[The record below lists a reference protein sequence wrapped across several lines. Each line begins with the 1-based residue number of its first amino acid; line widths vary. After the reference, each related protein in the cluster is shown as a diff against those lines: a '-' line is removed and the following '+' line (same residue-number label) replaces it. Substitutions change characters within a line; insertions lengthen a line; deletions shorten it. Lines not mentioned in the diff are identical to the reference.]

1 MPMSDVRR
9 RIIGA
14 LIGGG
19 LGVLAYWV
27 ALRIGFDAL
36 AFVAVGPGIGSDLAA
51 RSRRVPW
58 GLAIALVSVAL
69 SVVINWLFLPFAAD
83 GSFGYFLSHLG
94 HLPLRIRLTFVAAAA
109 AGLYFGMGRHPKK
122 RAGKSN

>member
-1 MPMSDVRR
+1 MSDVRR

-27 ALRIGFDAL
+27 ALRNGFDAL
-36 AFVAVGPGIGSDLAA
+36 AFVAVGPGVGSDLAA
-51 RSRRVPW
+51 RRRSLPW

-69 SVVINWLFLPFAAD
+69 SVLINWLFLPFAVD
-83 GSFGYFLSHLG
+83 GSLGYFLSHLG
-94 HLPLRIRLTFVAAAA
+94 HLPLRTHLTFVAAA
-109 AGLYFGMGRHPKK
+109 GIGFYFGMGRHPKK
-122 RAGKSN
+122 RAGKSD